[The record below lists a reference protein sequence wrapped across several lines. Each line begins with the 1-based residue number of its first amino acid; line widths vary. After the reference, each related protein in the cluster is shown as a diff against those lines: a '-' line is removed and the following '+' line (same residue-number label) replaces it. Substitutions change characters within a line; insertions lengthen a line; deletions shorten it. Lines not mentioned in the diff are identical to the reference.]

1 MALLESFI
9 PVAKDSHFPIQN
21 IPFGV
26 FSTNEKSP
34 RVGVAIGDQILDL
47 FEVSKAGLLVVPG
60 LDQPADVF
68 GQSSLNDFMRFG
80 RPVWRA
86 TRAAIQDLLS
96 KDQSKL
102 RDNTELRS
110 VALVPQSSARMHVP
124 AKIGDYTD
132 FYCSREHATNV
143 GIMFR
148 GKDNAL
154 QPNWLHIPVGYHGRA
169 SSIVISGTDIIRP
182 AGQRIVS
189 KDKPSPIFAP
199 SAKLDIELEVGWF
212 VGTGNELGKRVD
224 IADARDHIFGMVIV
238 NDWSARDIQAWEYV
252 PLGPFLGKS
261 FGTTISPWIVTLDA
275 LEEFLVDG
283 PTQSPE
289 PLPYLQ
295 EKKPSAYDVKLDV
308 LIKRESEYGTY
319 NVLARSA
326 AESSKFQRVALS
338 NLKYMY
344 WSITQQLAHHTVNGC
359 NLQTGD
365 MCATGTLSGPDQS
378 SMGSLLELTW
388 NGVNKISFEDGVE
401 RYFLQDGD
409 EVNLVGYCESA
420 AGYRIGFGD
429 CRGKIAPCPYSA

>member
-1 MALLESFI
+1 MPALESFV

-26 FSTNEKSP
+26 FSTGDKTP

-47 FEVSKAGLLVVPG
+47 FEISKAGLLTVPG

-68 GQSSLNDFMRFG
+68 GQSSLNKFMGFG

-86 TRAAIQDLLS
+86 TRAAIQELLS
-96 KDQSKL
+96 KDQPKL
-102 RDNTELRS
+102 RDNAEVRS
-110 VALVPQSSARMHVP
+110 VALVDRSSARMHLP
-124 AKIGDYTD
+124 AQIGDYTD

-154 QPNWLHIPVGYHGRA
+154 QPNWLHIPVGYHGRS
-169 SSIVISGTDIIRP
+169 SSIVVSGTDIIRP

-224 IADARDHIFGMVIV
+224 IADAQDHIFGMVMV

-283 PTQSPE
+283 PAQSPE

-295 EKKPSAYDVKLDV
+295 QKKASAYNINLEVQ
-308 LIKRESEYGTY
+308 IKPFESD
-319 NVLARSA
+319 
-326 AESSKFQRVALS
+326 KFQKVALS
-338 NLKYMY
+338 NMKYMY

-365 MCATGTLSGPDQS
+365 MCATGTLSGPDQTAY
-378 SMGSLLELTW
+378 GSLLELTW
-388 NGVNKISFEDGVE
+388 NGANKITFEDGVE
-401 RYFLQDGD
+401 RQFLLDGD
-409 EVNLVGYCESA
+409 QVNLVGYCDSV

-429 CRGKIAPCPYSA
+429 CLGKIAPCPYSA